1 MALCYCLRRTNEE
14 DTVIDDKILN
24 KVLLPLADQY
34 EAGHNDRC
42 VSLAVTTP
50 EEYEPFRETMAAL
63 RAEGSVKVSAFGT
76 YQMTSSGYAKYAEKI
91 QALRVLS

>member
-1 MALCYCLRRTNEE
+1 MLFCGGRRKEGNL
-14 DTVIDDKILN
+14 IDNAILN
-24 KVLLPLADQY
+24 KALLPLADQY
-34 EAGHNDRC
+34 EGGHHDRW

-50 EEYEPFRETMAAL
+50 EEFEPFRETMAAL
-63 RAEGSVKVSAFGT
+63 RAEGSVNMSAFGT